1 MICICSAAFLNT
13 HKHSLYLYETPSC
26 TYNPHSTCNSCLV
39 SYTQL
44 TGVIRSLSS
53 DMDVQPHTEH
63 FCCWSQSVCKWIIQY
78 SEVVNGIIRGEQTL
92 KLSVYHSRWED
103 AGLVFVNALL
113 IPLELSHPFTPGSGR
128 EALNPLV
135 CILKNQYTT
144 IKETCKKLSL
154 AASVQIC

>member
-26 TYNPHSTCNSCLV
+26 TYNIHSTCNSCLV

-144 IKETCKKLSL
+144 IKETRKKLSL